1 MFFEVHHSVALPL
14 CLSSI
19 LESSSV
25 VSLPL
30 ASYLASWAAH
40 FPAVVGLGQ
49 VEGRQMLI
57 CFENSQAEVD
67 HVLFQTW
74 KSFGFTGHNNT
85 SLLLVGIV
93 LSFTATRANCNP
105 IITAPAVTVSEYWNS
120 SIVSQLR

>member
-1 MFFEVHHSVALPL
+1 MPQQYFGIKFCCFVATCLLPGQL
-14 CLSSI
+14 GC
-19 LESSSV
+19 
-25 VSLPL
+25 SLPCRRGPGADRRETNADL
-30 ASYLASWAAH
+30 
-40 FPAVVGLGQ
+40 
-49 VEGRQMLI
+49 
-57 CFENSQAEVD
+57 FENSQAEVD